1 MYIFC
6 MCPFLTFVL
15 LFKITLPSLG
25 WLAIGYTVG
34 ILCVPK
40 RSVKECRDTGPRTIS
55 LSQSRSGLIKSN
67 QIVLYAQV
75 IEGQQSG
82 VNRFYHLR
90 HKASVNQ
97 FPTCLSLQL
106 LRYNLLTLRQ
116 TQLWTLQPHFFQ
128 TLPRSFLP
136 DAFARCV
143 KKIDTGKQLPI

>member
-1 MYIFC
+1 MENRDWNLFISSHQPNKRKVEWTFWMFHHKLSMIRTHWNPMHFIIEQNNMDLNFGYGSKVKSRRWDKMYIFC

-75 IEGQQSG
+75 IEGQ
-82 VNRFYHLR
+82 
-90 HKASVNQ
+90 
-97 FPTCLSLQL
+97 
-106 LRYNLLTLRQ
+106 
-116 TQLWTLQPHFFQ
+116 
-128 TLPRSFLP
+128 
-136 DAFARCV
+136 
-143 KKIDTGKQLPI
+143 